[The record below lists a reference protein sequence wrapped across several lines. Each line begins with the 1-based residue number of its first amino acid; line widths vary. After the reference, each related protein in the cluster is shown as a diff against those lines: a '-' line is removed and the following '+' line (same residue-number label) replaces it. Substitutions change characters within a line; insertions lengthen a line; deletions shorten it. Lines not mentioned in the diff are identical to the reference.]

1 MRNPDSVVWLLYGHE
16 IGCQGNIREGKYFA
30 EKWQHLQIVA
40 LKAEHTV
47 LLSADVEG
55 STINGKRGCRVR

>member
-1 MRNPDSVVWLLYGHE
+1 MLYDYYMDMKLNVKE
-16 IGCQGNIREGKYFA
+16 IFGGKYFA

-40 LKAEHTV
+40 LEAEDTV

-55 STINGKRGCRVR
+55 PTLICVLIFRQLAC

>member
-1 MRNPDSVVWLLYGHE
+1 MVLYGYYYMDMRLNVKE
-16 IGCQGNIREGKYFA
+16 IFGGKYFA
-30 EKWQHLQIVA
+30 EKWQQLQIVA

-55 STINGKRGCRVR
+55 PTIKGKCCCRVR